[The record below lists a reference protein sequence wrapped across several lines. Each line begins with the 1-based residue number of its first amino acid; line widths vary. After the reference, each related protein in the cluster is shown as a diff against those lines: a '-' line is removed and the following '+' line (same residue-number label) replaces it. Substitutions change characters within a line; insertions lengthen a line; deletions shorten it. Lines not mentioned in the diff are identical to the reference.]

1 MPIRKETTR
10 HHLRDI
16 IHKERIQ
23 KAKERRIKR
32 KQRKES
38 GAPAG
43 IPQTLESLRT
53 VDETIVPKDDEEV
66 VIEHETDEFSSIFSG
81 EITPK
86 ILLTHSDR
94 VCPRTI
100 GFCKE
105 LSMVIPNVH
114 LVARWHLPL
123 KKIIPMAI
131 ERQFTCLIIVNEDQ
145 KKINTLIVSH
155 LPNGPTATFRLTNVL
170 LRREMRSAKKAKYIE
185 SNIIPHLITT
195 RFMTRLGLRTERIL
209 SSLFPNESRLPPQ
222 PHSRTIVFH
231 NQRDYIFFRHY
242 RYIHR
247 DTTDVHN
254 DDDNENEGKHN
265 TEHIAMNEVG
275 PKFTLKLRSIQLG
288 TFDSQYG
295 NYEWVRKRTEI
306 GRSRRTF
313 IL

>member
-43 IPQTLESLRT
+43 IPQTLETLRT
-53 VDETIVPKDDEEV
+53 IDETIVPREDEEV
-66 VIEHETDEFSSIFSG
+66 VIEHETDELSSIFSG
-81 EITPK
+81 EVIPK

-100 GFCKE
+100 GFCKD
-105 LSMVIPNVH
+105 LCLVIPNIQ

-123 KKIIPMAI
+123 KKIIPLAI
-131 ERQFTCLIIVNEDQ
+131 ERGFTCLLIVNEDQ
-145 KKINTLIVSH
+145 KKINSLIVSH

-170 LRREMRSAKKAKYIE
+170 LRREMRSTRKVKYVE
-185 SNIIPHLITT
+185 SNVTPHLITT

-209 SSLFPNESRLPPQ
+209 SGLFPNDSRLPPQ

-247 DTTDVHN
+247 NTVSDV
-254 DDDNENEGKHN
+254 DGDENETKSRN
-265 TEHIAMNEVG
+265 EHIVMNEVG

-288 TFDSQYG
+288 TFDSQFG
-295 NYEWVRKRTEI
+295 NYEWVRKQTEI

-313 IL
+313 VL

>member
-66 VIEHETDEFSSIFSG
+66 VIEHETDEFSSIFNG

-170 LRREMRSAKKAKYIE
+170 LLKYIE

-247 DTTDVHN
+247 
-254 DDDNENEGKHN
+254 KHN

>member
-1 MPIRKETTR
+1 
-10 HHLRDI
+10 
-16 IHKERIQ
+16 
-23 KAKERRIKR
+23 
-32 KQRKES
+32 
-38 GAPAG
+38 
-43 IPQTLESLRT
+43 
-53 VDETIVPKDDEEV
+53 
-66 VIEHETDEFSSIFSG
+66 
-81 EITPK
+81 
-86 ILLTHSDR
+86 
-94 VCPRTI
+94 
-100 GFCKE
+100 
-105 LSMVIPNVH
+105 
-114 LVARWHLPL
+114 
-123 KKIIPMAI
+123 
-131 ERQFTCLIIVNEDQ
+131 
-145 KKINTLIVSH
+145 
-155 LPNGPTATFRLTNVL
+155 
-170 LRREMRSAKKAKYIE
+170 MRSAKKAKYIE

>member
-66 VIEHETDEFSSIFSG
+66 VVEHETDEFSSIFNG

-105 LSMVIPNVH
+105 LSMVIPNVQ

-123 KKIIPMAI
+123 KKIIPLAI
-131 ERQFTCLIIVNEDQ
+131 ERGFTCLLIVNEDQ
-145 KKINTLIVSH
+145 KKINTLVVSH

-170 LRREMRSAKKAKYIE
+170 LRREMRSLKKVKYIE
-185 SNIIPHLITT
+185 SNVTPHLITT

-209 SSLFPNESRLPPQ
+209 SSLFPNESRLSPQ

-247 DTTDVHN
+247 CETNTTGI
-254 DDDNENEGKHN
+254 DDNEDKTN
-265 TEHIAMNEVG
+265 TDQITMNEVG

-295 NYEWVRKRTEI
+295 DYEWVRKRTEI

>member
-170 LRREMRSAKKAKYIE
+170 LRREMRSAKRVKYIE

-195 RFMTRLGLRTERIL
+195 RFMTRLGLRTE
-209 SSLFPNESRLPPQ
+209 
-222 PHSRTIVFH
+222 H
-231 NQRDYIFFRHY
+231 YIFFRHY